1 MMNKYDPLQNYLL
14 DQNSNYIKISFDQIE
29 DLVGALPPTAYSTEQ
44 WWANEEIEST
54 RHVQSKAWV
63 ANGWKAK
70 VDLGVQSVEFTR
82 GNFPKRS
89 QH

>member
-1 MMNKYDPLQNYLL
+1 MNKYDPLQNYLL

-70 VDLGVQSVEFTR
+70 VDLGAKSVEFMK
-82 GNFPKRS
+82 GDG
-89 QH
+89 